1 MRSGSVAYK
10 DGQLQK
16 GDRIISINGKT
27 MTGLTH
33 AESVAIL
40 KVVNKKKFNSL
51 NLTCKC
57 LRNKCQKLQ

>member
-16 GDRIISINGKT
+16 GDRIISINGKS

-40 KVVNKKKFNSL
+40 KV
-51 NLTCKC
+51 
-57 LRNKCQKLQ
+57 RMR

>member
-16 GDRIISINGKT
+16 GDRIVSINGKT

-40 KVVNKKKFNSL
+40 KVVKTKKFVSL
-51 NLTCKC
+51 TLMYKY
-57 LRNKCQKLQ
+57 LRNKCQK